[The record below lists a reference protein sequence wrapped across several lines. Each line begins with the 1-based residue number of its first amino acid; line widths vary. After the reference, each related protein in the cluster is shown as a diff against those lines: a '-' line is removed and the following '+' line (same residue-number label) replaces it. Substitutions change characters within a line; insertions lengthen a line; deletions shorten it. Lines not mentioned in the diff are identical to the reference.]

1 MRYAQILSSGGYV
14 PERLMT
20 NVESDR
26 LLGESVGDWL
36 VENVGI
42 RERHFMAEDQTTS
55 DLAVCGC
62 PGGAGASRTGARRSR
77 PDHRRHRH
85 PGLSQSGP
93 RRRWCRPSWARAAPA
108 CST

>member
-20 NVESDR
+20 NAEFDR

-55 DLAVCGC
+55 ESLDSDPDEEDTDVNVGRSYE
-62 PGGAGASRTGARRSR
+62 GGDPSTKRDRRRRRSLIR
-77 PDHRRHRH
+77 K
-85 PGLSQSGP
+85 
-93 RRRWCRPSWARAAPA
+93 
-108 CST
+108 